1 MSNDLMLETINC
13 LRATFKVTDNTE
25 RKAAEMRL
33 TELRKIILIS
43 EKDLLTHFKVILES
57 IRDPNFLESR

>member
-25 RKAAEMRL
+25 RKAAELRL
-33 TELRKIILIS
+33 NELRNL
-43 EKDLLTHFKVILES
+43 F
-57 IRDPNFLESR
+57 